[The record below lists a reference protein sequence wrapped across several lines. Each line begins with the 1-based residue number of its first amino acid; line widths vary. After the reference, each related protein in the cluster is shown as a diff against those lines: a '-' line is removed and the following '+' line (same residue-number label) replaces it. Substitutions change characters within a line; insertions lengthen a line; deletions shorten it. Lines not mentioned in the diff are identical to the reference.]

1 VGAGCSRVVAFEF
14 FAIKVPVTSE
24 EIRKQPNPPAGQH
37 EDQRG
42 VAISSMVRFQL
53 PVLRAE
59 AVLQGYF
66 FKYDDGDHAFGTE
79 RVAIRNVKVFGGVAV
94 TFDVVVLMQDGDYLH
109 LPLDDTFHGS
119 VDVLVL
125 AELEDGLP
133 HSSIRWRTA
142 SVDFPLSP
150 KVGRT
155 LGGSVS
161 FGRPVKWAH
170 AMLKGLRTEY
180 DFDDDDDSF
189 LQEAGVHVSKIQGD
203 VVDFEATFSLANW
216 YLYVG
221 KESQAAAERQ
231 GQDARAHLD
240 VVILAEL

>member
-1 VGAGCSRVVAFEF
+1 VFEF

-24 EIRKQPNPPAGQH
+24 EIRTQPEPPPAQSA
-37 EDQRG
+37 DQRG
-42 VAISSMVRFQL
+42 VAIPSMVRFDL

-66 FKYDDGDHAFGTE
+66 LKYDDGDDHSFGTE
-79 RVAIRNVKVFGGVAV
+79 RVAIRNVKIFGGLAV
-94 TFDVVVLMQDGDYLH
+94 TFDVVVLMQDSDYLQV
-109 LPLDDTFHGS
+109 PLGDTFHGS

-133 HSSIRWRTA
+133 HSTMSWRTS

-150 KVGRT
+150 KVGRV

-161 FGRPVKWAH
+161 FGKPVKWAH

-180 DFDDDDDSF
+180 DSGDDDDNF
-189 LQEAGVHVSKIQGD
+189 VQEALVRVTRIQGD
-203 VVDFEATFSLANW
+203 VVDFEATFSLADW
-216 YLYVG
+216 HLYVG
-221 KESQAAAERQ
+221 QESQSMAEGQ
-231 GQDARAHLD
+231 GQDVRAHLD